1 MLHAEHGCKPCQ
13 YQENPPKQKG
23 RLTSP
28 AVHHQQI
35 KHRRRRNQLY
45 INKHIIKLPFQ
56 VEVHR
61 PQHKGSQ
68 IQLEPGAYILINSH
82 CRQIGNEDS
91 SNPPYHPSAGRF
103 LRLPVLQGIIGG
115 HPRKEKKNG
124 YRVKENIL
132 YRLILIQ
139 NPLYVINYH
148 RQNCKELGTV
158 DPSNLLFF
166 SQTH

>member
-1 MLHAEHGCKPCQ
+1 MHIGRNHPRRKDEQIRPSQQIFASAIGLQGKSMLHAEHGCKPCQ

-68 IQLEPGAYILINSH
+68 IQLEPGAHILINSH

-91 SNPPYHPSAGRF
+91 SNPSYHPSAGRF

-115 HPRKEKKNG
+115 HPRKEKKYG
-124 YRVKENIL
+124 YRVKENI
-132 YRLILIQ
+132 R
-139 NPLYVINYH
+139 
-148 RQNCKELGTV
+148 
-158 DPSNLLFF
+158 
-166 SQTH
+166 THISV